1 MSHPEIV
8 AIAHCQ
14 SCGGHK
20 DGENKIFSKP
30 EKIVNIHFFR
40 VLLIH
45 LFVVSIFWVH
55 FKKADEWNNADPADS
70 CRTKLT
76 FEEFTLAVRSFCSAY
91 GQEQITDEQLRQD
104 FDSLGVDA
112 NGCVS
117 LVNVCTV
124 CGRLILPGLL
134 SRGVS
139 TTLRVDTSDV
149 TRLSSSSSED
159 EVEVSSYVTSP
170 VSRPGRKGGSFLSLR
185 MSTDVTRH
193 RDTFQAIVNEI
204 EKNERIC
211 EFMQMKLHT
220 EQLISAQHGSVF

>member
-1 MSHPEIV
+1 MGAASSVKLIYQD
-8 AIAHCQ
+8 A
-14 SCGGHK
+14 
-20 DGENKIFSKP
+20 NTW
-30 EKIVNIHFFR
+30 FR
-40 VLLIH
+40 H
-45 LFVVSIFWVH
+45 
-55 FKKADEWNNADPADS
+55 KADEWNNVDPADS
-70 CRTKLT
+70 CQTKLT
-76 FEEFTLAVRSFCSAY
+76 FEEFTFAVRSFCSAY

-124 CGRLILPGLL
+124 CGRFILPGLL
-134 SRGVS
+134 SRGISSV
-139 TTLRVDTSDV
+139 LRVDTSDV
-149 TRLSSSSSED
+149 HRLRSNSSED
-159 EVEVSSYVTSP
+159 EVEVSSNVTSP

-211 EFMQMKLHT
+211 DFMQMKLHT